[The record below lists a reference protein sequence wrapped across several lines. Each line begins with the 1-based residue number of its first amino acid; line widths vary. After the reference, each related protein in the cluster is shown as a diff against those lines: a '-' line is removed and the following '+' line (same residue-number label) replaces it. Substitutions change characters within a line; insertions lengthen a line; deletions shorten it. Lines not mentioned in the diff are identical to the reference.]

1 MLNFKKIGLAGAV
14 DDHFVEKIVQ
24 KIIHLLDI
32 LRISCVIDERLHTQH
47 KEKKKLHDMLSEI
60 DILLI
65 VGGDG
70 TFLRIARETFDH
82 NIPIIGIHCGRL
94 GFLTE
99 IHSDLLYN
107 SFVKIFIEKKYSQED
122 RLILECHDT
131 EHDSP
136 LLALNDFVITQ
147 NDHQK
152 MIEFSLSVQSTL
164 VCQQRGDGI
173 IVATPTG
180 STAYALSA
188 GGPIIDPNLDVQ
200 LIVPMFAHTLNLRPL
215 VFPANEPLSLLCD
228 TQKSTASIQVNA
240 DGQEKRLLS
249 SPHLLHIKKHKQ
261 KINLLHLESY
271 SFYHTLRKKF
281 DWSTQHIQ
289 QRK

>member
-1 MLNFKKIGLAGAV
+1 MLNFKKIGISGTI
-14 DDHFVEKIVQ
+14 DDHFVEKIVH
-24 KIIHLLDI
+24 KIGHLLDI
-32 LRISCVIDERLHTQH
+32 LSISFVIDERLHTQH
-47 KEKKKLHDMLSEI
+47 KDKKKLHEMLSEI
-60 DILLI
+60 NILLI

-70 TFLRIARETFDH
+70 TFLRVAREIFDH

-107 SFVKIFIEKKYSQED
+107 SFVKIFIENKYSKEE

-131 EHDSP
+131 QHDTP

-147 NDHQK
+147 NQHEK
-152 MIEFSLSVQSTL
+152 MIEFSLSVKSTL

-188 GGPIIDPNLDVQ
+188 GGPIINPNLDVQ
-200 LIVPMFAHTLNLRPL
+200 LVVPMFAHTLNLRPL
-215 VFPANEPLSLLCD
+215 VFPANEVLSLLCD
-228 TQKSTASIQVNA
+228 TEKSGSSIQVNA

-249 SPHLLHIKKHKQ
+249 SPHLLNIKNHNQ
-261 KINLLHLESY
+261 KITLLHLESY

-281 DWSTQHIQ
+281 DWSTQNIQ